1 MDAASWL
8 TANRARCSL
17 FAKAINVSVCVGREK
32 VRVAK
37 REMERPVKR
46 ERRFAP
52 ASRLKKSAIDK
63 YIGSRMRESR
73 LSLNIS
79 QEALGKAL
87 GISFQQIQSYER
99 GANGVS
105 AVRLF
110 EICKILNVS
119 LSFMFQRDSKNGS
132 TEVHVQNVPK
142 ISSRILDLARA

>member
-1 MDAASWL
+1 M
-8 TANRARCSL
+8 N
-17 FAKAINVSVCVGREK
+17 
-32 VRVAK
+32 
-37 REMERPVKR
+37 R

-52 ASRLKKSAIDK
+52 ASQLKKSAIDK
-63 YIGSRMRESR
+63 YIGARMRESR

-79 QEALGKAL
+79 QEALAKAV

-119 LSFMFQRDSKNGS
+119 LSFMFQRDSKKWQHGTRS
-132 TEVHVQNVPK
+132 KGAKIQQQNSNPCQGRDALHFVTAMP
-142 ISSRILDLARA
+142 